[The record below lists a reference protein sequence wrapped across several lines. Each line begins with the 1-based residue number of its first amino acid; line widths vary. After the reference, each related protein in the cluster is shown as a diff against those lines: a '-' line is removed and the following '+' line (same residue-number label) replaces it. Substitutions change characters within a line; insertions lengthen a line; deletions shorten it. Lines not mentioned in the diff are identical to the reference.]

1 LGPRR
6 RRTRIGWH
14 LDANVGLAADGSL
27 AAGQF
32 WAALRALKA
41 QLVEPVVEVA
51 TPVYTQSSVAREFR
65 AKAAIL
71 RFEEL

>member
-1 LGPRR
+1 M
-6 RRTRIGWH
+6 
-14 LDANVGLAADGSL
+14 